1 MMLLMN
7 NKTCTIHSEMMKNDT
22 LQLAWVSMISL
33 TRKMERGYGYRCDS
47 GDCSNTAIWNKKIHV
62 DSFHSGNNFENNR

>member
-22 LQLAWVSMISL
+22 LVLQLAWVSMISL
-33 TRKMERGYGYRCDS
+33 TRNLKWNVDMDIDVIQVTVLIQQFGTK
-47 GDCSNTAIWNKKIHV
+47 NTC
-62 DSFHSGNNFENNR
+62 